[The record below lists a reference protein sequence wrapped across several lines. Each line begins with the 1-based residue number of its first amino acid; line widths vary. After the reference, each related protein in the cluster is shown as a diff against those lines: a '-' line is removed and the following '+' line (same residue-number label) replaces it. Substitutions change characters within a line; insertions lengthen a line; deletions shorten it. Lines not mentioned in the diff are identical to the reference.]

1 MLGRL
6 GRTFEV
12 LRSAVASEL
21 AEGAALPL
29 ATKVKLWRG
38 GFKSASHRLFALE
51 HNDPRDYV
59 SDLEIARARRING
72 AFGRIL
78 KDKLLFAPM
87 LAPYAQVPAV
97 LGLIERGQLQ
107 PLAAPGL
114 RSVEALLALSAPHGL
129 ILKPVK
135 GNKGRGVLSVRAD
148 GAETRQVY
156 LDGQAVGAAEVARK
170 VAALDGY
177 LVVARVQQAA
187 YAEQI
192 FPGSAN
198 TVRVITMRDPDT
210 GEVFVPAAIHRFGT
224 RATVPTD
231 NFQTGG
237 LSVAVDLETGVLG
250 RAVRAPG
257 YTGGELRWLSA
268 HPDTGAQITGVAIPD
283 WTGVKATVTRIVE
296 AYPFLRYVGW
306 DVVVSERGVVLI
318 EGNHNINLGLQ
329 VHGPLLKDARVRRF
343 FEFYEVIP
351 TR

>member
-1 MLGRL
+1 MLGRV

-29 ATKVKLWRG
+29 ATKLKLWRS
-38 GFKSASHRLFALE
+38 GFKTASHRLFGLE

-72 AFGRIL
+72 VFGRML

-87 LAPYAQVPAV
+87 LEPYAQVPEV
-97 LGLIERGQLQ
+97 LGLVERGRLQ
-107 PLAAPGL
+107 PLTAPSLKG
-114 RSVEALLALSAPHGL
+114 VEALLELSAPRGV

-135 GNKGRGVLSVRAD
+135 GNKGRGVLSVRVD
-148 GAETRQVY
+148 GAGEVY
-156 LDGQAVGAAEVARK
+156 LDGQVVSGAEVARR
-170 VAALDGY
+170 VASLDGY
-177 LVVARVQQAA
+177 LVVARVQQAP
-187 YAEQI
+187 YADRI
-192 FPGSAN
+192 FSGSAN
-198 TVRVITMRDPDT
+198 TIRIVTMRDPAT
-210 GEVFVPAAIHRFGT
+210 GEVFIPAAIHRFGT

-268 HPDTGAQITGVAIPD
+268 HPDTGAPITGVAIPD
-283 WTGVKATVTRIVE
+283 WAEVKATVTRVVE

-329 VHGPLLKDARVRRF
+329 VHGALLRDARVRRF
-343 FEFYEVIP
+343 FEFYKVIP
-351 TR
+351 AR